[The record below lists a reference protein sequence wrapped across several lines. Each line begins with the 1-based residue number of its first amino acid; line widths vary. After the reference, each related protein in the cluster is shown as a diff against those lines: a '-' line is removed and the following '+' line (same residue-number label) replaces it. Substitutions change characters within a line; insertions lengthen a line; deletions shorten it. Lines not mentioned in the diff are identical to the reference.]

1 MWPVSWHQC
10 TMVNH
15 IKDGDPAWNGVQ
27 KHLAEALELLH
38 PDQDG
43 DLWVKV
49 CLSLENNQ
57 T

>member
-10 TMVNH
+10 TMVNQ

-27 KHLAEALELLH
+27 KHLAEASELLH

>member
-1 MWPVSWHQC
+1 
-10 TMVNH
+10 MVNH
-15 IKDGDPAWNGVQ
+15 IKDGDLAWNGVQ
-27 KHLAEALELLH
+27 KHLAEVLEPLH
-38 PDQDG
+38 LGQDG